1 MPISANQESINP
13 VKSIMGPKLRIQQQE
28 DRDDERET
36 PEKPTTK
43 MEILENLSN

>member
-1 MPISANQESINP
+1 ME
-13 VKSIMGPKLRIQQQE
+13 PKLRIQQEE

-36 PEKPTTK
+36 PEKLNTK